1 MIKRFYSS
9 SNKVLNFKFVQNDQ
23 DFIVT
28 ELPIRFSGHGNFIIF
43 KVEKSNMDTWELIDR
58 LCDYLGIY
66 SNEIGYAGLKDKRA
80 TTTQY
85 LSIPKKYS
93 KEMKA
98 FRSSKIK
105 ILDSTLHNQK
115 LNIGDLEGNRFKIN
129 LHDVE
134 IEELNQIQKIIKK
147 ISKKGMPNYFGYQ
160 RFGKE
165 VEESSLPSSIKSMNR
180 EGATLEDGTIITRD
194 GVSKFKLPK
203 DFQFLNVS
211 NTGKVLATN
220 YKDKLLIG
228 NEELDIGNVVVAAS
242 LKDNKLALIYSNN
255 SIELLDID
263 TKKTL
268 FKEYMSISLANDTR
282 IANPHFMGNLLLFP
296 TLNGK
301 VLIVSTKTNE
311 SVKNISVDLD
321 SEFNN
326 IIFLK
331 VVQDKQTL
339 IAATANKVVTIS
351 TKNIVSKDYEIRD
364 IINNGESIYLAT
376 IDGRIIKLNLALE
389 EIASKKYKY
398 SKIYAL
404 TYTDSLYAIESQNF
418 IINIDNDFTND
429 KIYHFDFDNEER
441 LIVINNKVYTE
452 TRKITLP

>member
-165 VEESSLPSSIKSMNR
+165 VEENFQKAKDVVYGDVIIKDKKLSKMLISAYQSSFFNEWLVNR
-180 EGATLEDGTIITRD
+180 LKFNEED
-194 GVSKFKLPK
+194 FKLFEGDIFNEFKRDKLFTAKSITDQILK
-203 DFQFLNVS
+203 DFQNQKILP
-211 NTGKVLATN
+211 TGLLPGRKVFRAMSEARVIEEKYDDMYIQEKGYRRDAIVFPKDITCKYNSGEKMCTLEFSLPKGSYATV
-220 YKDKLLIG
+220 LIE
-228 NEELDIGNVVVAAS
+228 N
-242 LKDNKLALIYSNN
+242 
-255 SIELLDID
+255 
-263 TKKTL
+263 
-268 FKEYMSISLANDTR
+268 
-282 IANPHFMGNLLLFP
+282 IANRNL
-296 TLNGK
+296 
-301 VLIVSTKTNE
+301 
-311 SVKNISVDLD
+311 
-321 SEFNN
+321 
-326 IIFLK
+326 
-331 VVQDKQTL
+331 
-339 IAATANKVVTIS
+339 
-351 TKNIVSKDYEIRD
+351 
-364 IINNGESIYLAT
+364 
-376 IDGRIIKLNLALE
+376 
-389 EIASKKYKY
+389 
-398 SKIYAL
+398 
-404 TYTDSLYAIESQNF
+404 
-418 IINIDNDFTND
+418 
-429 KIYHFDFDNEER
+429 H
-441 LIVINNKVYTE
+441 
-452 TRKITLP
+452 